1 MPDEALLNN
10 LRRRLP
16 DDFSHTML
24 DGALKEADNPVRA
37 HQFAA
42 THGELMDHVLGLMAS
57 DAVAERLI
65 LSCGWTDH
73 NS

>member
-24 DGALKEADNPVRA
+24 DGALKALGQTDNPVRA
-37 HQFAA
+37 LNGMYHF
-42 THGELMDHVLGLMAS
+42 V
-57 DAVAERLI
+57 R
-65 LSCGWTDH
+65 
-73 NS
+73 